1 MADTLK
7 RGINLRT
14 DGKLIQGLQEGFEYI
29 SDSDD
34 EMMNKGSSQMIN
46 ISKLTQE
53 TQ

>member
-14 DGKLIQGLQEGFEYI
+14 DGKLIQGLQEGYEYI

-34 EMMNKGSSQMIN
+34 EIIKGSSQMMN

-53 TQ
+53 T